1 MPQQQSGPL
10 LIQPLT
16 LVQLS
21 HEALAETLHLAGAL
35 ALGLK
40 IRPTLRQV
48 AGMWGNVR
56 HRSPCRC
63 ITKAV
68 LDAGPHQQ
76 LLALAEPI
84 GSEVMAFLKVCS
96 NLQQQARGERMSVEQ

>member
-1 MPQQQSGPL
+1 
-10 LIQPLT
+10 
-16 LVQLS
+16 
-21 HEALAETLHLAGAL
+21 
-35 ALGLK
+35 
-40 IRPTLRQV
+40 
-48 AGMWGNVR
+48 MWGNVR

-96 NLQQQARGERMSVEQ
+96 NLQQQARGGADVSRIVTRGAVQQTMSARLHL